1 MIEELSFLEKS
12 LLFARLSNTSYRDET
27 PARRRGQQLGFSEI
41 TFLDRDGAQAY
52 CFSSKHDLV
61 IACRGTEPG
70 EWNDVSADLK
80 AAMTAAET
88 VGRVHRGF
96 KQECDDLYSLILP
109 HLKAAGNRRVWF
121 CGHSLGAAMA
131 TILASRCQDDIML
144 PEVRELYTY
153 GSPRVGNAA
162 FCSSLSVAHSRWVN
176 NNDVVTRVP
185 LWIMGYRHD
194 GDEHYISSCGKK
206 RSVHGLSRAWD
217 RIRGIGLGLAAGR
230 FDSISDHSMP
240 GYVNAI
246 ELISND

>member
-1 MIEELSFLEKS
+1 
-12 LLFARLSNTSYRDET
+12 
-27 PARRRGQQLGFSEI
+27 
-41 TFLDRDGAQAY
+41 
-52 CFSSKHDLV
+52 
-61 IACRGTEPG
+61 
-70 EWNDVSADLK
+70 
-80 AAMTAAET
+80 
-88 VGRVHRGF
+88 
-96 KQECDDLYSLILP
+96 
-109 HLKAAGNRRVWF
+109 
-121 CGHSLGAAMA
+121 MA

-162 FCSSLSVAHSRWVN
+162 FCCSLSVTHSRWVN

-194 GDEHYISSCGKK
+194 GNEQYISSCGKQ
-206 RSVHGLSRAWD
+206 RSIRGLSRAWD

-246 ELISND
+246 ERLIND